1 MKKALLVFT
10 LVLVGISTS
19 FSQFSLEFPEYAIEG
34 VATKVPISFDDEV
47 LSTVKIGKRS
57 YSVKENEGEQYID
70 VYFYRDK
77 IQSFN
82 GYGTLPAVIPS
93 WWAVIPP
100 LVAIVMA
107 LLIKEV
113 LVALL
118 MGIFIGAA
126 TLGFYTGGVG
136 GIFSGFLAVLDHY
149 ILSALNDSDHLSV
162 ILFSLLIGSIVAIIS
177 KNGGMKGIVN
187 RIVKYAQ
194 SRRSGMMTT
203 YFLGIAIFFD
213 DYANSLVVGNTM
225 RPVTDKLKISREKLA
240 YIVDSTAAPV
250 SAIAFVTTW
259 IGAELGYISSAMDK
273 INANEIIVSEGV
285 YSIFVNSLAYS
296 FYPILTLIFMFMLI
310 RSQRDFGPMLKAE
323 NKAIRGDESAFS
335 TSSEDVNYDEFEPVT
350 QTKVRAMNAL
360 IPVLII
366 VLGTLVGLVYT
377 GVSAWQLK
385 FVEKGLAPDIPFFE
399 GLAKVDE
406 GSVTMLQKIGAIIG
420 AANSYSALLWSS
432 MVSLF
437 VAVFLTVSQKIM
449 NLKDTMETLVQG
461 IKTMMSA
468 VLILVLAWS
477 LAEVTRDLN
486 TADVIKN
493 AFGTEFSVWL
503 IPAITFL
510 ISALIAFS
518 TGSSWST
525 MAIVYPIMI
534 PTAFAIAQAADGA
547 DAMAILYNTVASVL
561 AGAVLGDHC
570 SPISDTT
577 ILSSLATACDHVQ
590 HVKTQMPYA
599 LTVGGVSLFVG
610 IIPTSL
616 GLSPLIAFPL
626 AIFALWAVIRFA
638 GRKAIG

>member
-1 MKKALLVFT
+1 MLLVFAA
-10 LVLVGISTS
+10 VMSSMSIS
-19 FSQFSLEFPEYAIEG
+19 FSQFSLDLPEYVIEG
-34 VATKVPISFDDEV
+34 VGTKVGVTFEEEASET
-47 LSTVKIGKRS
+47 LRIGS
-57 YSVKENEGEQYID
+57 HNYSVQQGEDGHFIEIE
-70 VYFYRDK
+70 FYRNQMTK
-77 IQSFN
+77 FETF
-82 GYGTLPAVIPS
+82 GAAPAVIPS
-93 WWAVIPP
+93 WWAVVPP
-100 LVAIVMA
+100 LVAIIMA

-149 ILSALNDSDHLSV
+149 ILSALNNPDHLSV
-162 ILFSLLIGSIVAIIS
+162 VLFSLLIGSIVAVIS
-177 KNGGMKGIVN
+177 KNGGMRGVVN

-194 SRRSGMMTT
+194 TRRSGMFTT

-273 INANEIIVSEGV
+273 INANGVVVSEGV

-296 FYPILTLIFMFMLI
+296 FYPILTLIFIFMLI

-323 NKAIRGDESAFS
+323 NKAISGDESAYKS
-335 TSSEDVNYDEFEPVT
+335 TNQDVSHDEFEPVT
-350 QTKVRAMNAL
+350 TTKVRAVNAIL
-360 IPVLII
+360 PVLII
-366 VLGTLVGLVYT
+366 VFGTLVGLVYT
-377 GVSAWQLK
+377 GVTSWRSEFAAI
-385 FVEKGLAPDIPFFE
+385 GLASDIPFFE
-399 GLAKVDE
+399 GLAIADS
-406 GSVTMLQKIGAIIG
+406 GSVSGIQKIGAIIG
-420 AANSYSALLWSS
+420 AANSYSALLWAS
-432 MVSLF
+432 MAALF
-437 VAVFLTVSQKIM
+437 VAVMLTVSQRIM
-449 NLKDTMETLVQG
+449 SLKDTMETVVQG

-534 PTAFAIAQAADGA
+534 PTAFAIAQAGDGI

-577 ILSSLATACDHVQ
+577 ILSSLATSCDHVQ
-590 HVKTQMPYA
+590 HVKTQIPYA
-599 LTVGGVSLFVG
+599 LSVGGVALFIG

-626 AIFALWAVIRFA
+626 AVGVLWLLIRFV
-638 GRKAIG
+638 GVKAMG